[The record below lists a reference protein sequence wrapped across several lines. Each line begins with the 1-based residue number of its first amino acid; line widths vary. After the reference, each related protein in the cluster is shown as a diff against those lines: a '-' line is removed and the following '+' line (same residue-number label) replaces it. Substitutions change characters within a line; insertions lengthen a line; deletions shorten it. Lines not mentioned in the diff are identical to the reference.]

1 MLSRLRL
8 RFVPEQRKSQTGNVL
23 AMESQPSATT
33 QKAIA
38 AIGADAPTDWQLNVE
53 LHSES
58 LGSNAR
64 LLKQILNA
72 PQFAEIVST
81 FRSADDAAKSA
92 QKFYKRLARLSAWT
106 GFGAALFG
114 SLVLMAASALA
125 VGSLLTAAAALQAV
139 LLIVSLGSSLLIGSL
154 QPFEAW
160 MLKRAEAENAR
171 ASLFDQVMAARGPT
185 DREDRILLPLQLE
198 YFRRYQ
204 LDVQRLYYQQRGAQ
218 HAAAARKAWWW
229 RLVAFLLV
237 LFAAFPVLW
246 SIQGSLTVP
255 APLQDFINGMP
266 QRTETMQRA
275 FLGIGIIAASLQ
287 GLLAAFAVMSLD
299 ERNAARYRSTAENL
313 DALAARPLDEARAA
327 AAVASEDS
335 GATHVARERVLA
347 FIALAQEQ
355 ISAEHREWIALRK
368 LAPDLALDRLKSLRL
383 PPRS

>member
-1 MLSRLRL
+1 
-8 RFVPEQRKSQTGNVL
+8 
-23 AMESQPSATT
+23 MESQPSAIT

-38 AIGADAPTDWQLNVE
+38 AIGEDAPTDWQLNVE
-53 LHSES
+53 VHSES
-58 LGSNAR
+58 LGQNAR

-72 PQFAEIVST
+72 PPFAEIIST

-114 SLVLMAASALA
+114 SLVLMAANALA

-185 DREDRILLPLQLE
+185 DSEDRILLPLQLE

-218 HAAAARKAWWW
+218 HAEAARKAWWW

-237 LFAAFPVLW
+237 LLAAFPVLW

-266 QRTETMQRA
+266 HRTETMQRA

-327 AAVASEDS
+327 AAVTSEES
-335 GATHVARERVLA
+335 GATQVAREQVLA